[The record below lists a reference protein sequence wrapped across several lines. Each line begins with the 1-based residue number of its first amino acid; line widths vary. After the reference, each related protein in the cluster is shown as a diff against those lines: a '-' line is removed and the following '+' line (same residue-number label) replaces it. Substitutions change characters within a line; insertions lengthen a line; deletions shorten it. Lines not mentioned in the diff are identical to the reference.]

1 SQGILQ
7 PARFVES
14 VTQLTDNKGGG
25 YTPPLIE
32 QDKAS
37 PPVGGEEMG
46 HVGFLIR
53 EIAALSSNV
62 R

>member
-1 SQGILQ
+1 
-7 PARFVES
+7 VES